1 MFGRRKKN
9 DAGNDSAPGAEAFV
23 DDVEDDE
30 TANTSAEGPHDL
42 EDLDADR
49 ETVATT
55 RLDLGSVLIPLPEG
69 GQLQVEMSQA
79 GSPQAVHIVTQ
90 FGRITIAAY
99 AAPKS
104 PGQWREVAADL
115 ATSLRNDKAET
126 TFETGPWGRELHGVT
141 ANADLRF
148 IGIDGY
154 RWMVRCVLAGP
165 SGAVGEGQPLVQLA
179 HTILRQTVVDR
190 GTDPHPVRTP
200 LPVVLPQV
208 LAEQLAAASQQQAAA
223 QQASAQQASAQ
234 QMSAQQVSAQ
244 QAPQR
249 GTVDPEPV
257 AQQPDSEQQE
267 SDQQQDAPTAAE
279 RDRAPR
285 RGASGSAIQQLGG

>member
-9 DAGNDSAPGAEAFV
+9 DAGSASAPGAEPFV
-23 DDVEDDE
+23 DGIEDEDDE
-30 TANTSAEGPHDL
+30 VDTDAATEGPHDL
-42 EDLDADR
+42 ADLDEDR
-49 ETVATT
+49 ETIAQT

-90 FGRITIAAY
+90 LGRITIAAY

-126 TFETGPWGRELHGVT
+126 TIETGPWGRELHGVT
-141 ANADLRF
+141 VNADLRF
-148 IGIDGY
+148 IGVDGY

-165 SGAVGEGQPLVQLA
+165 SGAVSEGQPLVQLA

-190 GTDPHPVRTP
+190 GNDPHPVRTP

-208 LAEQLAAASQQQAAA
+208 LSEQLAAAAQQQAAA
-223 QQASAQQASAQ
+223 QQAASQQPAQQPAQQPQQAANAETPAAQQANPA
-234 QMSAQQVSAQ
+234 
-244 QAPQR
+244 
-249 GTVDPEPV
+249 
-257 AQQPDSEQQE
+257 QE
-267 SDQQQDAPTAAE
+267 SAPTE
-279 RDRAPR
+279 RPRAPR

>member
-9 DAGNDSAPGAEAFV
+9 DAGSASAPDTEAFV
-23 DDVEDDE
+23 DGVEDEEPAD
-30 TANTSAEGPHDL
+30 TGADGPHDL
-42 EDLDADR
+42 EDLDDDR
-49 ETVATT
+49 ETVAKT

-126 TFETGPWGRELHGVT
+126 TVETGPWGRELHGVT

-148 IGIDGY
+148 IGVDGY

-223 QQASAQQASAQ
+223 QQSPQPP
-234 QMSAQQVSAQ
+234 
-244 QAPQR
+244 APEA
-249 GTVDPEPV
+249 EPV
-257 AQQPDSEQQE
+257 APQQNSASEQN
-267 SDQQQDAPTAAE
+267 SAPQSTAAE

>member
-9 DAGNDSAPGAEAFV
+9 DAGSASAPGAEAFV
-23 DDVEDDE
+23 DGVEDREPAD
-30 TANTSAEGPHDL
+30 TGADGPHDL
-42 EDLDADR
+42 EDLDDDR
-49 ETVATT
+49 ETVAKT

-126 TFETGPWGRELHGVT
+126 TVETGPWGRELHGVT

-148 IGIDGY
+148 IGVDGY

-223 QQASAQQASAQ
+223 QQS
-234 QMSAQQVSAQ
+234 
-244 QAPQR
+244 PQ
-249 GTVDPEPV
+249 PESEPV
-257 AQQPDSEQQE
+257 APQQNSVPQQNSAPSTPEQSSVPQ
-267 SDQQQDAPTAAE
+267 STAAE

>member
-9 DAGNDSAPGAEAFV
+9 DAGSASAPGAEPFV
-23 DDVEDDE
+23 DGVEDGDVEAADT
-30 TANTSAEGPHDL
+30 TADGPHDL
-42 EDLDADR
+42 ADLDDDR
-49 ETVATT
+49 ETVAQT

-104 PGQWREVAADL
+104 PGQWREVATDL

-126 TFETGPWGRELHGVT
+126 TVETGPWGRELLGVT

-148 IGIDGY
+148 IGVDGY

-165 SGAVGEGQPLVQLA
+165 SGAVGEGQPLVRLA

-190 GTDPHPVRTP
+190 GADPHPVRTP

-208 LAEQLAAASQQQAAA
+208 LAEQLAAAAQQQAEAQQSAVEQAA
-223 QQASAQQASAQ
+223 Q
-234 QMSAQQVSAQ
+234 
-244 QAPQR
+244 PQ
-249 GTVDPEPV
+249 TVVPTAEPV
-257 AQQPDSEQQE
+257 ALQKDSAPQ
-267 SDQQQDAPTAAE
+267 PTAAE

>member
-9 DAGNDSAPGAEAFV
+9 DAGSASAPDAEAFV
-23 DDVEDDE
+23 DGVEDEEPAD
-30 TANTSAEGPHDL
+30 TGADGPHDL
-42 EDLDADR
+42 EDLDDDR
-49 ETVATT
+49 ETVAKT

-104 PGQWREVAADL
+104 PGQWREVAVDL

-126 TFETGPWGRELHGVT
+126 TVETGPWGRELHGVT

-148 IGIDGY
+148 IGVDGY

-223 QQASAQQASAQ
+223 QQSPPPP
-234 QMSAQQVSAQ
+234 
-244 QAPQR
+244 APE
-249 GTVDPEPV
+249 TEPV
-257 AQQPDSEQQE
+257 APQQNSAPEQNTVPQ
-267 SDQQQDAPTAAE
+267 STAAE

>member
-9 DAGNDSAPGAEAFV
+9 DAGSASAPGAEPFV
-23 DDVEDDE
+23 DGFEDEGDE
-30 TANTSAEGPHDL
+30 AAASTTADGPHDL
-42 EDLDADR
+42 EDLDDDR
-49 ETVATT
+49 ETVAKT

-69 GQLQVEMSQA
+69 GQIQVEMSQA

-126 TFETGPWGRELHGVT
+126 TVETGPWGRELLGVT
-141 ANADLRF
+141 NNADLRF
-148 IGIDGY
+148 MGVDGY

-165 SGAVGEGQPLVQLA
+165 SGSVGEGQPLVQLA

-208 LAEQLAAASQQQAAA
+208 LAAQLAAAAEQQAAA
-223 QQASAQQASAQ
+223 QQQAAQQAAQ
-234 QMSAQQVSAQ
+234 PQQPQ
-244 QAPQR
+244 QPQAVAEDEPSAPQSNS
-249 GTVDPEPV
+249 PQEP
-257 AQQPDSEQQE
+257 
-267 SDQQQDAPTAAE
+267 AATE

>member
-9 DAGNDSAPGAEAFV
+9 DAGSASEPDAEAFV
-23 DDVEDDE
+23 GVEDDE
-30 TANTSAEGPHDL
+30 TAETNSDGPHDL
-42 EDLDADR
+42 GELGEDR
-49 ETVATT
+49 ETVAKT

-126 TFETGPWGRELHGVT
+126 TVETGPWGRELHGVT

-148 IGIDGY
+148 IGVDGY

-165 SGAVGEGQPLVQLA
+165 SGAVSEGQPLVQLA

-208 LAEQLAAASQQQAAA
+208 LAEQLAAASQQQAAS
-223 QQASAQQASAQ
+223 QQTA
-234 QMSAQQVSAQ
+234 AQ
-244 QAPQR
+244 QAPQPPAAS
-249 GTVDPEPV
+249 DEPV
-257 AQQPDSEQQE
+257 APQQNSDAQHNPVPDP
-267 SDQQQDAPTAAE
+267 AAAE

>member
-9 DAGNDSAPGAEAFV
+9 DAGSASAPGAEPFV
-23 DDVEDDE
+23 DSVEDEDDDVEAADI
-30 TANTSAEGPHDL
+30 TADGPHDL
-42 EDLDADR
+42 EDLDDDR
-49 ETVATT
+49 ETVAKT

-104 PGQWREVAADL
+104 PGQWREVATDL

-126 TFETGPWGRELHGVT
+126 TIETGPWGRELLGVT

-148 IGIDGY
+148 IGVDGY

-165 SGAVGEGQPLVQLA
+165 SGAVGEGQPLVRLA

-208 LAEQLAAASQQQAAA
+208 LAEQLAAAAQQQAAA
-223 QQASAQQASAQ
+223 QQSTAQQAAQ
-234 QMSAQQVSAQ
+234 PQAAAPTVEPA
-244 QAPQR
+244 APQK
-249 GTVDPEPV
+249 
-257 AQQPDSEQQE
+257 DSSPQ
-267 SDQQQDAPTAAE
+267 PTAAE

>member
-9 DAGNDSAPGAEAFV
+9 DAGSASAPGAEPFV
-23 DDVEDDE
+23 DSVEDEDDDIE
-30 TANTSAEGPHDL
+30 AADTTAADGPHDL
-42 EDLDADR
+42 EDLDDDR
-49 ETVATT
+49 ETVAKT

-115 ATSLRNDKAET
+115 VTSLRNDKAET
-126 TFETGPWGRELHGVT
+126 TVETGPWGRELVGVT

-148 IGIDGY
+148 IGVDGY

-165 SGAVGEGQPLVQLA
+165 SGAVGEGQPLVRLA

-208 LAEQLAAASQQQAAA
+208 LAEQLAAAAQQQAAA
-223 QQASAQQASAQ
+223 QQSAAQQAAQ
-234 QMSAQQVSAQ
+234 P
-244 QAPQR
+244 QAAVPA
-249 GTVDPEPV
+249 EPV
-257 AQQPDSEQQE
+257 AP
-267 SDQQQDAPTAAE
+267 QQDTPPQPTAAE

>member
-9 DAGNDSAPGAEAFV
+9 DAGSASASGAEPFV
-23 DDVEDDE
+23 DGVEDDE
-30 TANTSAEGPHDL
+30 AADSTADGPHDL
-42 EDLDADR
+42 SDLDEDR
-49 ETVATT
+49 ETVAKT
-55 RLDLGSVLIPLPEG
+55 RLDLGSVLIPLPDG

-115 ATSLRNDKAET
+115 ATSLRDDKAET
-126 TFETGPWGRELHGVT
+126 TVETGPWGRELHGVT

-208 LAEQLAAASQQQAAA
+208 LAEQLAAAAAQQAAA
-223 QQASAQQASAQ
+223 QQAAA
-234 QMSAQQVSAQ
+234 
-244 QAPQR
+244 APQQLQAADNAPAPATPQEDTS
-249 GTVDPEPV
+249 G
-257 AQQPDSEQQE
+257 QP
-267 SDQQQDAPTAAE
+267 TTAE

>member
-9 DAGNDSAPGAEAFV
+9 DAGSASAPDAEAFV
-23 DDVEDDE
+23 DGVEDEEPAD
-30 TANTSAEGPHDL
+30 TGADGPHDL
-42 EDLDADR
+42 EDLDDDR
-49 ETVATT
+49 ETVAKT

-126 TFETGPWGRELHGVT
+126 TVETGPWGRELHGVT

-148 IGIDGY
+148 IGVDGY

-223 QQASAQQASAQ
+223 QQSPPPP
-234 QMSAQQVSAQ
+234 
-244 QAPQR
+244 APEA
-249 GTVDPEPV
+249 EPV
-257 AQQPDSEQQE
+257 APQQNSVPEQNSVPQ
-267 SDQQQDAPTAAE
+267 STAAE

>member
-9 DAGNDSAPGAEAFV
+9 DAGSASAPGAEPFV
-23 DDVEDDE
+23 DSVEDEDDDVEAADT
-30 TANTSAEGPHDL
+30 TADGPHDL
-42 EDLDADR
+42 EDLDDDR
-49 ETVATT
+49 ETVAKT

-115 ATSLRNDKAET
+115 ASSLRNDKAET
-126 TFETGPWGRELHGVT
+126 TVETGPWGRELLGVT

-148 IGIDGY
+148 IGVDGY

-165 SGAVGEGQPLVQLA
+165 SGAVGEGQPLVRLA

-190 GTDPHPVRTP
+190 GTEPHPVRTP

-208 LAEQLAAASQQQAAA
+208 LAEQLAAAAQQQAAA
-223 QQASAQQASAQ
+223 QQNAAQQAAQ
-234 QMSAQQVSAQ
+234 PQAAQP
-244 QAPQR
+244 QAAVP
-249 GTVDPEPV
+249 TAEPV
-257 AQQPDSEQQE
+257 VP
-267 SDQQQDAPTAAE
+267 QQDSTPQPTAAE

>member
-9 DAGNDSAPGAEAFV
+9 DAGSASAPGAEPFV
-23 DDVEDDE
+23 DGVEDEGDE
-30 TANTSAEGPHDL
+30 VAASTTADGPHDL
-42 EDLDADR
+42 EDLDDDR
-49 ETVATT
+49 ETVAKT

-79 GSPQAVHIVTQ
+79 GSPQAVHIVTH

-126 TFETGPWGRELHGVT
+126 AVETGPWGRELLGVT
-141 ANADLRF
+141 VNADLRF
-148 IGIDGY
+148 IGVDGY

-165 SGAVGEGQPLVQLA
+165 SGSVGEGQPLVQLA

-190 GTDPHPVRTP
+190 GTEPHPVRTP

-208 LAEQLAAASQQQAAA
+208 LAEQLAAAAEQQSAAQQTAA
-223 QQASAQQASAQ
+223 QQAAQQPQ
-234 QMSAQQVSAQ
+234 QPQ
-244 QAPQR
+244 QA
-249 GTVDPEPV
+249 VNADEPV
-257 AQQPDSEQQE
+257 APQSNSPQE
-267 SDQQQDAPTAAE
+267 PAANE

>member
-9 DAGNDSAPGAEAFV
+9 DAGNASAPDAEAFV
-23 DDVEDDE
+23 DGVEDERPAD
-30 TANTSAEGPHDL
+30 TSADGPHDL
-42 EDLDADR
+42 DDLDDDR
-49 ETVATT
+49 ETVAKT

-126 TFETGPWGRELHGVT
+126 TVETGPWGRELHGVT

-148 IGIDGY
+148 IGVDGY

-200 LPVVLPQV
+200 LPVVLPQM
-208 LAEQLAAASQQQAAA
+208 LAEQLAAAAQQQAAA
-223 QQASAQQASAQ
+223 QQSPQPQAAE
-234 QMSAQQVSAQ
+234 AEPA
-244 QAPQR
+244 APQQNS
-249 GTVDPEPV
+249 VPQQSSLPE
-257 AQQPDSEQQE
+257 
-267 SDQQQDAPTAAE
+267 PTAAE

>member
-9 DAGNDSAPGAEAFV
+9 DAGSASARDAEAFV
-23 DDVEDDE
+23 DGVEDEEPTGTGAD
-30 TANTSAEGPHDL
+30 GPHDL
-42 EDLDADR
+42 EDLDDDR
-49 ETVATT
+49 ETVAKT

-126 TFETGPWGRELHGVT
+126 TVETGPWGRELHGVT

-148 IGIDGY
+148 IGVDGY

-223 QQASAQQASAQ
+223 QQSPQPP
-234 QMSAQQVSAQ
+234 
-244 QAPQR
+244 APQA
-249 GTVDPEPV
+249 EPV
-257 AQQPDSEQQE
+257 APQQNSASEQN
-267 SDQQQDAPTAAE
+267 SAPQSTAAE

>member
-9 DAGNDSAPGAEAFV
+9 DAGSASAPDAEAFV
-23 DDVEDDE
+23 DGVEDERPAD
-30 TANTSAEGPHDL
+30 TSADGPHDL
-42 EDLDADR
+42 DDLDDDR
-49 ETVATT
+49 ETVAKT

-126 TFETGPWGRELHGVT
+126 TVETGPWGRELHGVT

-148 IGIDGY
+148 IGVDGY

-200 LPVVLPQV
+200 LPVVLPQM
-208 LAEQLAAASQQQAAA
+208 LAEQLAAAAQQQAAA
-223 QQASAQQASAQ
+223 QQSPQPQAAETEP
-234 QMSAQQVSAQ
+234 A
-244 QAPQR
+244 APQQNS
-249 GTVDPEPV
+249 VPQQSSLPE
-257 AQQPDSEQQE
+257 
-267 SDQQQDAPTAAE
+267 PTAAE

>member
-9 DAGNDSAPGAEAFV
+9 DAGSASAPGAEPFV
-23 DDVEDDE
+23 DGVENDE
-30 TANTSAEGPHDL
+30 VAEDTIADGPHDL
-42 EDLDADR
+42 GDLDDDR
-49 ETVATT
+49 ETVART
-55 RLDLGSVLIPLPEG
+55 RLDLGSVLVPLPEG

-115 ATSLRNDKAET
+115 AASLRNDKAET
-126 TFETGPWGRELHGVT
+126 TVETGPWGRELLGVT
-141 ANADLRF
+141 VNADLRF
-148 IGIDGY
+148 IGVDGY

-208 LAEQLAAASQQQAAA
+208 LAEQLAAAAEQQSAA
-223 QQASAQQASAQ
+223 QQAAPQQTAPQQTAEPQQADTADEP
-234 QMSAQQVSAQ
+234 A
-244 QAPQR
+244 APHNDS
-249 GTVDPEPV
+249 TPEP
-257 AQQPDSEQQE
+257 A
-267 SDQQQDAPTAAE
+267 AAE

>member
-1 MFGRRKKN
+1 MQPRRRELNMFGRRKKN
-9 DAGNDSAPGAEAFV
+9 DAGSASASSAEPFV
-23 DDVEDDE
+23 DGRDDDNDDA
-30 TANTSAEGPHDL
+30 TADTTVEGPHDL
-42 EDLDADR
+42 GDLDEDR
-49 ETVATT
+49 ESVAAN

-115 ATSLRNDKAET
+115 STSLRNDKAET
-126 TFETGPWGRELHGVT
+126 TVETGPWGRELVGVT

-148 IGIDGY
+148 IGVDGY

-165 SGAVGEGQPLVQLA
+165 SGAVAEGQPLVQLA
-179 HTILRQTVVDR
+179 HSILRQTVVDR

-208 LAEQLAAASQQQAAA
+208 LAEQLAAAAQQQAAQQAAPAQPTAPDANTDAA
-223 QQASAQQASAQ
+223 QQQST
-234 QMSAQQVSAQ
+234 
-244 QAPQR
+244 PQ
-249 GTVDPEPV
+249 PNAE
-257 AQQPDSEQQE
+257 QPG
-267 SDQQQDAPTAAE
+267 AE
-279 RDRAPR
+279 RAPR

>member
-9 DAGNDSAPGAEAFV
+9 DAGSASAPGAEPFV
-23 DDVEDDE
+23 DSVEDEDDDIE
-30 TANTSAEGPHDL
+30 AADTTAADGPHDL
-42 EDLDADR
+42 EDLDDDR
-49 ETVATT
+49 ETVAKT

-126 TFETGPWGRELHGVT
+126 TVETGPWGRELVGVT

-148 IGIDGY
+148 IGVDGY

-165 SGAVGEGQPLVQLA
+165 SGAVGEGQPLVRLA

-208 LAEQLAAASQQQAAA
+208 LAEQLAAAAQQQAAA
-223 QQASAQQASAQ
+223 QQSAAQQAAQ
-234 QMSAQQVSAQ
+234 P
-244 QAPQR
+244 QAAVPAEPVVPQR
-249 GTVDPEPV
+249 DTPP
-257 AQQPDSEQQE
+257 Q
-267 SDQQQDAPTAAE
+267 PTAAE